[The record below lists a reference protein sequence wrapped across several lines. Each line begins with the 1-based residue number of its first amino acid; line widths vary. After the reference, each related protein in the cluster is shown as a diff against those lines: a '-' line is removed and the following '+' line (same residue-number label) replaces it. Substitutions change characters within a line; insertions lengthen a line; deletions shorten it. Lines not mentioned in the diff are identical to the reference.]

1 MDPFD
6 PCLLNPSMIR
16 LLDPRDERITAT
28 TRARF
33 WARVD
38 RRAADECWPWKG
50 AMASKGYGRAFL
62 DDMGRVLAHRLAL
75 LIDGRALTAA
85 CPDALHS
92 CDNPICVNPAHLRA
106 GHKLA
111 NAKDMVD
118 RGRALTGDRAPFRA
132 KPEACPRGEGHFNH
146 VLTEK
151 EVREIRRSFV
161 PYITTIKALAE
172 TYGVTLGA
180 ISNIVYNRTW
190 KHVGKDE
197 PLPEPTPPEP
207 PPKRKYYPESLSK
220 WKGTFDGSRKTN
232 QPLKDFEVAE
242 IQRRVQAGFT
252 MKEVARMFHIHP
264 DTVSKV
270 MKRKTD

>member
-1 MDPFD
+1 
-6 PCLLNPSMIR
+6 MIR

-62 DDMGRVLAHRLAL
+62 DDMVRVLAHRLAL
-75 LIDGRALTAA
+75 LIDGRALTAD

-132 KPEACPRGEGHFNH
+132 KPEACPRGEVHFNH

-151 EVREIRRSFV
+151 EVREIRSNWTPESESYCELGRQ
-161 PYITTIKALAE
+161 
-172 TYGVTLGA
+172 YGVDSSTIRKVCLGL
-180 ISNIVYNRTW
+180 TW
-190 KHVGKDE
+190 KHLGKDE
-197 PLPEPTPPEP
+197 PPHPPPSPPAP

-220 WKGTFDGSRKTN
+220 WKGTFDGSRKPN

-242 IQRRVQAGFT
+242 IQRRVRAGFT
-252 MKEVARMFHIHP
+252 MKEVARTFHIHP